1 MQLLKIKELCLPL
14 NVVVGRDNPTFVC
27 VFAFHQ
33 LGSPIFSTLCVSW
46 CDRCRIREVGGWFY
60 PNLQWG
66 LLKRTRMVRVKRVTP
81 QLGVSFVLSQGIFY
95 MVLACLFDMVIL
107 WVRSSQR
114 FSKVSC
120 YVRGWILETLRLK
133 LTVALHI
140 RWLVSLQAAI
150 GNTFTL
156 SRGSW
161 WR

>member
-1 MQLLKIKELCLPL
+1 MLNEKFNIRAYREQIVAVRPHVQWTDTIWNSFTSQRSMRSCEGYYRKCYQQMQLLKIKELCLPL

-95 MVLACLFDMVIL
+95 MVLHA
-107 WVRSSQR
+107 SST
-114 FSKVSC
+114 
-120 YVRGWILETLRLK
+120 W
-133 LTVALHI
+133 
-140 RWLVSLQAAI
+140 
-150 GNTFTL
+150 
-156 SRGSW
+156 
-161 WR
+161 